1 MRVLISAGEAS
12 GELYGAQLM
21 AALARRLPG
30 CEFFGVGGEKMR
42 AAGCDILIDARELAM
57 VGLAEV
63 LPHVAGI
70 YRKFRRLVREAAR
83 RKPDFAVVIDSP
95 AFNLRVARA
104 MHESGIPVF
113 YYVAPQFWA
122 WRQGRVKQIQRYIR
136 KALCIFPFEE
146 RWYRERR
153 VEAEFVGHP
162 LTDVPAPTIARQQFA
177 AENGLDSEREWIAIL
192 PGSRRKEVR
201 MNLPALILAA
211 ARLQAPAILQMGLRT
226 AELIQAD
233 SLDSVEMVMALE
245 EAFHS
250 ELNDAEIE
258 RLKLLPPQDAYEF
271 IIPVASTLD
280 EKWMRAQLGVA
291 APGFKLVH
299 DVRATLKHA
308 RAAAVASGTATVE
321 AALLGCPFVM
331 VYRVSPLTYRLG
343 KPLVKVPRYAMVNL
357 IAGKEVVPELVQRE
371 FTAKN
376 VAARL
381 REILPDGPAREKMVE
396 DLAAV
401 RARLQGSAGHQ
412 VKQPAAERAA
422 EAMLE
427 SLRSSKATAA
437 GG

>member
-21 AALARRLPG
+21 AVLARRLPG

-63 LPHVAGI
+63 LPHVAGV
-70 YRKFRRLVREAAR
+70 YRKFRRLVREVAR

-95 AFNLRVARA
+95 AFNLRVAR
-104 MHESGIPVF
+104 ELRQRGIPVF

-122 WRQGRVKQIQRYIR
+122 WRQGRVKQIQKYIR

-146 RWYRERR
+146 RWYRERG
-153 VEAEFVGHP
+153 VDAEFVGHP
-162 LTDVPAPTIARQQFA
+162 LADLGPPGISRQQFA
-177 AENGLDSEREWIAIL
+177 AENGLDPRQEWIAIL
-192 PGSRRKEVR
+192 PGSRRKEFS
-201 MNLPALILAA
+201 MNLPALLAA
-211 ARLQAPAILQMGLRT
+211 A
-226 AELIQAD
+226 D
-233 SLDSVEMVMALE
+233 SLG
-245 EAFHS
+245 
-250 ELNDAEIE
+250 
-258 RLKLLPPQDAYEF
+258 PAYQF
-271 IIPVASTLD
+271 VLPVASTLD
-280 EKWMRAQLGVA
+280 LKWAQQQLDTRVVK
-291 APGFKLVH
+291 PVLVR
-299 DVRATLKHA
+299 DVRAALKHA

-371 FTAKN
+371 FTARN

-381 REILPDGPAREKMVE
+381 REILLDGPAREKMVE

-401 RARLQGSAGHQ
+401 RAQLQGSAEGSA
-412 VKQPAAERAA
+412 KRPAAERAA
-422 EAMLE
+422 EAILGA
-427 SLRSSKATAA
+427 LRGSSPIGA